1 MPTEPEADYPE
12 EGGRPALSEMSFFG
26 HLEELRKRIVWALLG
41 LIIASVAAGFFAQQ
55 IMDYILLRPAIIAKV
70 ELQNLRPFG
79 QAFLFFKVILVS
91 GVVISMP
98 FTLYQIWK
106 FVAPGLHE
114 HERNW
119 AGKITGFT
127 TLCFLCGVAFAY
139 WVMIP
144 TMLEFSAN
152 FGTTSI
158 KNIIDITEYFGFIT
172 TTVLG
177 SGLIFELPMISYVLT
192 RVGILTPQWMKQHRR
207 HAIVVILVI
216 AAVLTPSPDPVN
228 QLIFAAPLWVLFEIS
243 IIISKFAVKKKAEVA
258 A

>member
-1 MPTEPEADYPE
+1 MPTEPEADYPNAE
-12 EGGRPALSEMSFFG
+12 GRPGLSEMSFFG
-26 HLEELRKRIVWALLG
+26 HLEELRKRIVWALVG
-41 LIIASVAAGFFAQQ
+41 LILGSIVAGFFAQQ
-55 IMDYILLRPAIIAKV
+55 IMDFILLRPAINAKV

-91 GVVISMP
+91 GVIISMP
-98 FTLYQIWK
+98 FSLLQIWK

-114 HERNW
+114 HERHW

-127 TLCFLCGVAFAY
+127 TVCFMSGVAFAY

-144 TMLEFSAN
+144 TMLDFSAS
-152 FGTTSI
+152 FGTTAI

-172 TTVLG
+172 TTILA

-192 RVGILTPQWMKQHRR
+192 RVGIITPQWMKKHRR
-207 HAIVVILVI
+207 HAIVLILVV
-216 AAVLTPSPDPVN
+216 AAVLTPSPDPIN

-243 IIISKFAVKKKAEVA
+243 IIISKFAVVKKVEPIT
-258 A
+258 